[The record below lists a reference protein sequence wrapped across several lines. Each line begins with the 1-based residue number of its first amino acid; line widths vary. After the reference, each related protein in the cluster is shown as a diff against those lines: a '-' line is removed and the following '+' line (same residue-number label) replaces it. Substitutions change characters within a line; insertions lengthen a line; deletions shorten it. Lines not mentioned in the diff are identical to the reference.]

1 MHVIDETPRARW
13 LILGCAWLLGFAMY
27 TPILCI
33 PPMEHIIKAELA
45 LSHAQMGLLFSLP
58 IIMLAIVAIPS
69 GLLADRIGIRK
80 AAGIGIILIV
90 MGSLLRGAAA
100 EFEALFAFTVLFG
113 VGFALVYPNL
123 PKLISAW
130 FSSEQAGLA
139 TGIYATGIMTA
150 ASLSL
155 GITLPVIFPVTNTY
169 QGTLYIWSIPSIV
182 AAITW
187 WLIVRENPKGK
198 VQNPRSDKRNN
209 ASIIIRK
216 NKNIWLVAISLFL
229 LNFHF
234 YVWAGWSPALMMLKG
249 APAGLA
255 TLITSVMSWTTIPI
269 VFIIPWVSYKLGV
282 RKPIFFISTI
292 LLIFISLSAI
302 YTSVPFFWF
311 LMILI
316 GITLG
321 GTFSMILA
329 LPVEMVPKESVGMAS
344 GMILSIG
351 YIGGLIGPWIA
362 GYIFDITENLNLA
375 LSLLAVV
382 AVVWTI
388 VSFLIPET
396 GPKAKLKPMN

>member
-1 MHVIDETPRARW
+1 
-13 LILGCAWLLGFAMY
+13 
-27 TPILCI
+27 
-33 PPMEHIIKAELA
+33 MEHIIKAELA